1 MILQFKSLFFSI
13 IDVSNRSRKGQK
25 VIVKGKY
32 NEDEYLLEVHD
43 FGRGFQLESLS
54 DIAPFKQ
61 FNRKRFEQQ
70 GLGIGLY
77 LVKRIVDFNQGELKI
92 SPIEREGTSVY
103 ISLPLAQ
110 EHELMPRFEQY
121 QNA

>member
-1 MILQFKSLFFSI
+1 MQRMILELVDNALKFSK
-13 IDVSNRSRKGQK
+13 KGQK
-25 VIVKGKY
+25 VIVKGKCT
-32 NEDEYLLEVHD
+32 EEEYMLEVHD
-43 FGRGFQLESLS
+43 FGRGFQLESLN

-77 LVKRIVDFNQGELKI
+77 LVKRIVDFNQGELRI

-110 EHELMPRFEQY
+110 ENELIPRFEFY